1 MQQASKTFNTNIYV
15 LQISIIYILQ
25 LSKEKFHNNLLQQA
39 KFLNLKLL
47 HFHYGHQPSGITH
60 IKIVCVIV
68 TNTCAIAIFPL
79 DKCNHGILPISNYTL
94 SLLATPFFNSLCL
107 FVSVSLSLSVS
118 LSSSLSFFLPHINC

>member
-15 LQISIIYILQ
+15 LQISIIYISQ

-94 SLLATPFFNSLCL
+94 SLLTTPFFNSLCL

>member
-15 LQISIIYILQ
+15 LQISIIYISQ

-79 DKCNHGILPISNYTL
+79 DKCNHGILPISNYAL